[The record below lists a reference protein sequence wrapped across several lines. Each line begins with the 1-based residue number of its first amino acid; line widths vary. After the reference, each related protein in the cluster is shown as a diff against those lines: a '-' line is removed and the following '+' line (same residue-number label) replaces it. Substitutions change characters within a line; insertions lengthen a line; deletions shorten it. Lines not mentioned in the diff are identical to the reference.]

1 MKVLFEIIQTISK
14 GGAKVNPTEIYNE
27 GWMTRLLIHCS
38 VREKLTLRNEEGED
52 MIDFGSISNWTS
64 EALIS
69 SPFVKAKNKRE
80 GYTHADM
87 VLGDF
92 KVNFQKGSQDDSTKG
107 ENKGLIKVDP
117 KANIFGIIE
126 AKMGSPLS
134 KGTKHA
140 ENYNQAVRT
149 VACII
154 YNTINY
160 SNCDTFFYVVA
171 PKEKIFTK
179 KEAKREWTKML
190 EIDNIKENLKDR
202 FNIHNNKNDKIE
214 NEKLIIE
221 RTSNCRVG
229 VISYEYWI
237 EQITNK
243 KAKKELE
250 TFYEDCKKWNKI
262 TQTFKKGLL

>member
-1 MKVLFEIIQTISK
+1 
-14 GGAKVNPTEIYNE
+14 
-27 GWMTRLLIHCS
+27 
-38 VREKLTLRNEEGED
+38 
-52 MIDFGSISNWTS
+52 
-64 EALIS
+64 
-69 SPFVKAKNKRE
+69 
-80 GYTHADM
+80 
-87 VLGDF
+87 
-92 KVNFQKGSQDDSTKG
+92 
-107 ENKGLIKVDP
+107 
-117 KANIFGIIE
+117 
-126 AKMGSPLS
+126 
-134 KGTKHA
+134 
-140 ENYNQAVRT
+140 
-149 VACII
+149 
-154 YNTINY
+154 
-160 SNCDTFFYVVA
+160 
-171 PKEKIFTK
+171 
-179 KEAKREWTKML
+179 ML